1 MNRPHDAG
9 WLYWVGMNVFTHP
22 FNSFVSRRFFLGIN
36 YMQAASPAIRAWGI
50 QKKKHTVTG
59 PSPPQNKGAG
69 YLCGY
74 LYARGSGKAATP
86 QDSWES
92 ERSEYLGKAL
102 KLKEDPWERWHIY
115 LSIYIYIYIYIYV
128 VDFCGNCKWT
138 DIYST
143 IHGSFGYGRCQV
155 WQFENVSLIH
165 GSEFVLLIELSTL
178 MYCLVYPGNWTW
190 FKLRLVWRV
199 ELMEMCCK
207 TMFPSWWVCLHTET
221 LFQCGMYVDLG
232 K

>member
-1 MNRPHDAG
+1 
-9 WLYWVGMNVFTHP
+9 
-22 FNSFVSRRFFLGIN
+22 
-36 YMQAASPAIRAWGI
+36 MQAASPAIRAWGI

-128 VDFCGNCKWT
+128 VDFCGNCK
-138 DIYST
+138 
-143 IHGSFGYGRCQV
+143 
-155 WQFENVSLIH
+155 
-165 GSEFVLLIELSTL
+165 
-178 MYCLVYPGNWTW
+178 
-190 FKLRLVWRV
+190 
-199 ELMEMCCK
+199 
-207 TMFPSWWVCLHTET
+207 
-221 LFQCGMYVDLG
+221 
-232 K
+232 

>member
-1 MNRPHDAG
+1 
-9 WLYWVGMNVFTHP
+9 MNVFTHP
-22 FNSFVSRRFFLGIN
+22 FNSFVSRRFFFGIN

-102 KLKEDPWERWHIY
+102 KLKECRGVFRGSMGEMAYLPIY
-115 LSIYIYIYIYIYV
+115 LYLFIPYPSNSLCFMV
-128 VDFCGNCKWT
+128 GSRNSLCFEPPPLHPKMFFFCFQSQLIMSYQRIAPC
-138 DIYST
+138 
-143 IHGSFGYGRCQV
+143 R
-155 WQFENVSLIH
+155 SL
-165 GSEFVLLIELSTL
+165 G
-178 MYCLVYPGNWTW
+178 
-190 FKLRLVWRV
+190 
-199 ELMEMCCK
+199 
-207 TMFPSWWVCLHTET
+207 
-221 LFQCGMYVDLG
+221 
-232 K
+232 